1 MRKGVNHNFWELVI
15 PIFLNN
21 LFISIMGSVD
31 VFLLSAYSDNTVAAT
46 GIVGRV
52 IYILTMFFE
61 IIGIGATILLAQNL
75 GADRKREAKKLVGTA
90 IFISVVQGVVLGFLI
105 FAMSENIL
113 NLLNVDK
120 KIFADALIYLKYM
133 GVTLI
138 FRSIT
143 SVLSGT
149 LRCYGYAKSGMAYTI
164 IGNIVNIVGD
174 YLVIFEKI
182 NLFNNVIE
190 GVAFFTLIGYAICG
204 VLYLTKAIMC
214 NLIKF
219 RINIDSM
226 KEIYKIGIPP
236 IIEGASYNLS
246 QFFVTYIISC
256 LGWEYVSAQVYAMNI
271 MGIIS
276 RFSYS
281 TGETTGIMIGKLVGA
296 RKDTQAF
303 TVCKKNALIAEKI
316 TLAMTFICI
325 PLMPNILGLLTE
337 NSYIIYI
344 ALVFV
349 YFECITLIAKTINFV
364 YGNALKASGDI
375 YYAPII
381 GMIFM
386 WSIGTLCAYIF
397 GIVAGF
403 GVVGICAMFMLDESI
418 RSLLLCRRWKNG
430 KWLNKRL
437 IIDK

>member
-1 MRKGVNHNFWELVI
+1 MKKSKNHDFWELVI

-31 VFLLSAYSDNTVAAT
+31 VFLLSAYSDDAVAAT

-52 IYILTMFFE
+52 IYILTMLFE
-61 IIGIGATILLAQNL
+61 IIGVGATILLAQNL
-75 GADRKREAKKLVGTA
+75 GADRKREAKQLVGTA
-90 IFISVVQGVVLGFLI
+90 IFISVVQGLILGFLI
-105 FAMSENIL
+105 LAVSENIL
-113 NLLNVDK
+113 NLLNVDN
-120 KIFADALIYLKYM
+120 KIYDDALIYLKYM

-164 IGNIVNIVGD
+164 IGNIVNILGD
-174 YLVIFEKI
+174 YLVIFGKI

-190 GVAFFTLIGYAICG
+190 GVAFFTLLGYAICG
-204 VLYLTKAIMC
+204 VLYFIKAIMC

-219 RINIDSM
+219 RINTDYM
-226 KEIYKIGIPP
+226 KEIYKVGIPQ
-236 IIEGASYNLS
+236 IMEGASYNLS
-246 QFFVTYIISC
+246 QFFITYIISR

-303 TVCKKNALIAEKI
+303 AVCKKNALIAEKI
-316 TLAMTFICI
+316 TLALTLLCI
-325 PLMPNILGLLTE
+325 PIMHNILGALTD
-337 NSYIIYI
+337 NSYIMHI

-349 YFECITLIAKTINFV
+349 YFECFTLIAKTINFV

-386 WSIGTLCAYIF
+386 WSIGTLGAYLL

-403 GVVGICAMFMLDESI
+403 GVIGICAMFMLDESI
-418 RSLLLCRRWKNG
+418 RSLLLLRRWKNS

-437 IIDK
+437 IVD